1 MDRRAFIWAGSLAL
15 AAFAS
20 DASAKKKSHQHKP
33 HHRNRHSPFEDIEAK
48 IGGRLG
54 VCCIDAESGRITGY
68 REGERFPLCS
78 TFKWLAA
85 AALLNRVDAGQE
97 QLDRRIVFA
106 KSDLLEWA
114 PVTKHH
120 VGGEGMSLGEL
131 CEAAITESDNTAAN
145 LILREI
151 GGIPQWN
158 AYVRGIGDTLTR
170 LDRGEPELN
179 EALPDDVR
187 DTTTP
192 AAMAV
197 DLRRL
202 LLEDKLSAASRTQLT
217 QWMLA
222 TKTSDQRLR
231 AGLKNGWRLADK
243 TGTGNASTGT
253 ASDVGVYWTP
263 EGKPIIVTVYLT
275 QAKVDRAKQEAVIAE
290 VGRWAR
296 EPGTTPTV

>member
-20 DASAKKKSHQHKP
+20 EASAKKKSHQKKP
-33 HHRNRHSPFEDIEAK
+33 HHHQRHSPFEDIEAK
-48 IGGRLG
+48 TGGRLG
-54 VCCIDAESGRITGY
+54 VCCIDTGSGRITGY
-68 REGERFPLCS
+68 REGERFPMCS

-85 AALLNRVDAGQE
+85 AAVLGRVDAGQE
-97 QLDRRIVFA
+97 QLDRRIA
-106 KSDLLEWA
+106 IAPGDLLEWA
-114 PVTKHH
+114 PVTKRH
-120 VGGEGMSLGEL
+120 VGAEGMSLGEL
-131 CEAAITESDNTAAN
+131 CEAAVTESDNTAAN

-151 GGIPQWN
+151 GGIPKWN
-158 AYVRGIGDTLTR
+158 DYVRAVGDTLTR
-170 LDRGEPELN
+170 LDRGEPALN
-179 EALPDDVR
+179 EALADDAR

-202 LLEDKLSAASRTQLT
+202 LLEDKLSPASRAQLT

-231 AGLKNGWRLADK
+231 AGLKDGWRLADK
-243 TGTGNASTGT
+243 TGTGNADTGT
-253 ASDVGVYWTP
+253 VCDVGVYWSP
-263 EGKPIIVTVYLT
+263 AGKPIVVTVYLT
-275 QAKVDRAKQEAVIAE
+275 RATIDRAKQEAVIAE

-296 EPGTTPTV
+296 EPGTAPHI